1 MHEITMAEP
10 SRDFLAMWSAAGN
23 HIQSFFEDGLK
34 SWLKVDPRP
43 PFLEHLSFRLGNQ
56 VFFLRLEDVDGQAKV
71 PGSREGLLSVAKGWR
86 GYPCLMPMRR
96 TLRGWEPDRPGWG
109 MIDLRDGKSINPSML
124 VTDDPVAMTEWEL
137 LDFAVQVVRNDLK
150 ERGYEIMS
158 SHSNPEVDPNIW
170 FVADMAR
177 GPEWVV
183 VRAARFPERRAERPA
198 NLDAIARNVAHISLR
213 GHFAPV
219 SFASADEPEGPLW
232 RWHCAEIAFDGLEPI
247 DLQTEPASN
256 PNDR

>member
-10 SRDFLAMWSAAGN
+10 SHDFLAMWKAAGN
-23 HIQSFFEDGLK
+23 HIQSFFQDGLQ

-56 VFFLRLEDVDGQAKV
+56 VFFIRVEDVEERAEV
-71 PGSREGLLSVAKGWR
+71 PGNREGLLSVAEGWN

-109 MIDLRDGKSINPSML
+109 MIDLRDGKRINPSML
-124 VTDDPVAMTEWEL
+124 VTDDPVAMTDWEL

-150 ERGYEIMS
+150 ESGYEIMS
-158 SHSNPEVDPNIW
+158 SHSNPQVDPNIW
-170 FVADMAR
+170 FVADMAK

-183 VRAARFPERRAERPA
+183 VRAARLTERHAERPA
-198 NLDAIARNVAHISLR
+198 SLDAIARNVAPMSRH
-213 GHFAPV
+213 GHFASV
-219 SFASADEPEGPLW
+219 SFASTDDPEGPLW
-232 RWHCAEIAFDGLEPI
+232 RGHGAEVAFEGLEPVT
-247 DLQTEPASN
+247 QAK
-256 PNDR
+256 

>member
-1 MHEITMAEP
+1 MHEITMADP

-23 HIQSFFEDGLK
+23 HIESFFEDGLR
-34 SWLKVDPRP
+34 SWLKVEPRP

-56 VFFLRLEDVDGQAKV
+56 VFFIRFEDVDERAEV
-71 PGSREGLLSVAKGWR
+71 PGNREGLLRVAEGWN

-109 MIDLRDGKSINPSML
+109 LVDVRDGKSINPSML

-137 LDFAVQVVRNDLK
+137 LDFAVQVVRHDLK

-170 FVADMAR
+170 FEEDMAK

-183 VRAARFPERRAERPA
+183 VRAARFPKLRAERPA
-198 NLDAIARNVAHISLR
+198 NLDAIARSAAHMSRR
-213 GHFAPV
+213 GHFASV
-219 SFASADEPEGPLW
+219 GFASAEDPEGPLW
-232 RWHCAEIAFDGLEPI
+232 RGHGATIAFDELEPI
-247 DLQTEPASN
+247 DLQTEPPSN

>member
-1 MHEITMAEP
+1 MHKITMADP

-34 SWLKVDPRP
+34 SWLKVEPRP

-56 VFFLRLEDVDGQAKV
+56 VFFLRLEDVDGRAEV
-71 PGSREGLLSVAKGWR
+71 PGSREGLLMVAEGWR

-109 MIDLRDGKSINPSML
+109 MIDLRDGKSINPSLL
-124 VTDDPVAMTEWEL
+124 VTDDPVALTDWEL

-158 SHSNPEVDPNIW
+158 SHSNPQVDPNIW
-170 FVADMAR
+170 FVADMDK

-198 NLDAIARNVAHISLR
+198 NLDAIARNVAHMSRR
-213 GHFAPV
+213 GHFASV
-219 SFASADEPEGPLW
+219 SFAALNDTAGPLW
-232 RWHCAEIAFDGLEPI
+232 RGHGAEVEFDGLEPVT
-247 DLQTEPASN
+247 QTQ
-256 PNDR
+256 